1 MKTDFSVNVQ
11 VDVQVNVGFSPEVV
25 EIFKSLLAQENATPQ
40 LGMPNGVPTN
50 AGVVAKETAAEAQME
65 ATAAGMAVA
74 AASTGSSTGVEV
86 EQGSITAQAEGAV
99 YERKAEAP
107 KPQEVTIADVRAAM
121 DRTRRRIEGEDYK
134 EHTDSEAYQKY
145 HRMLTGMF
153 KRSAAL
159 LGSDLPSQ
167 LPPDQRQAFIDE
179 CDQWQIQSDGSV
191 GKGIAF

>member
-1 MKTDFSVNVQ
+1 MKTDFSVN
-11 VDVQVNVGFSPEVV
+11 VQVNVGFSPEVV
-25 EIFKSLLAQENATPQ
+25 ELFKGLLVQKSATPQ
-40 LGMPNGVPTN
+40 LGASNGVPTG
-50 AGVVAKETAAEAQME
+50 AGVVAKDIIPATKME
-65 ATAAGMAVA
+65 APTEGAAVA
-74 AASTGSSTGVEV
+74 ATSKEGSACVEA
-86 EQGSITAQAEGAV
+86 EQGSITAPAEGAI

-167 LPPDQRQAFIDE
+167 LPPEQRQAFIDE
-179 CDQWQIQSDGSV
+179 CDQWQIQGDGSV
-191 GKGIAF
+191 SKGLAF